1 VASNAIPAST
11 PSEPYP
17 GQRLGLPAQG
27 RGSLATWQGRVTAL
41 VVDWV
46 ASMLV
51 ASGLF
56 GTGVISGD
64 GWRAWMVMVVFFVES
79 TVLSALAGGSFGQ
92 LVTKIGI
99 ARLDGLPLGFVR
111 AALRAALVCLV
122 LPAVVVGQDR
132 RGLHDTVVGTVVI
145 KRR

>member
-1 VASNAIPAST
+1 VASNAIPTST
-11 PSEPYP
+11 PGEPYP
-17 GQRLGLPAQG
+17 GQRLGLPAAG

-56 GTGVISGD
+56 GMGVINGD
-64 GWRAWMVMVVFFVES
+64 GWRVWMVMVVFFAES
-79 TVLSALAGGSFGQ
+79 TVLAAVAGGSFGQ

-99 ARLDGLPLGFVR
+99 ARLDGQPLGFVR